1 MKVKVFYAIELFLA
15 VCFIALGLVVI
26 TNSNF
31 FADAIQYVMVGFIVA
46 KMIVILAKA
55 IVFEMNKVFTV
66 VQLVLNL
73 TIIVL
78 LFVFKNVDALS
89 FVVSA
94 SCFVDLT
101 VNILQSIFLKKS
113 ENEMLRTSFFG
124 MENIIY
130 IIFIVVLIFNKDSD
144 LLATGVLFGTVILYK
159 GLALLL
165 DNGFIRILLNK
176 TDFGQALRK
185 VHGLDIV
192 SGLLTIVI
200 LASFIF
206 PYIEDSIPNPE
217 DALWY
222 CFTLITTIGTGDFV
236 AKTRMGRILSVIIAT
251 YGIIIVAILTSAF
264 VVYVNKIQS
273 HKKERK

>member
-1 MKVKVFYAIELFLA
+1 MKVKVLYGLELFLA
-15 VCFIALGLVVI
+15 VCFIALGLVVV
-26 TNSNF
+26 TNSNYF
-31 FADAIQYVMVGFIVA
+31 SDAIQYVMVGFIAA
-46 KMIVILAKA
+46 KVILIVARNIVYKLNVPFA
-55 IVFEMNKVFTV
+55 ITAV
-66 VQLVLNL
+66 VLNVA
-73 TIIVL
+73 IIVL
-78 LFVFKNVDALS
+78 LFIFKNVDALS
-89 FVVSA
+89 FVVGG
-94 SCFVDLT
+94 SCFVDLFI
-101 VNILQSIFLKKS
+101 NILQSIFLKKS
-113 ENEMLRTSFFG
+113 ENEMLRSSFFG
-124 MENIIY
+124 IENTIY
-130 IIFIVVLIFNKDSD
+130 IIFFVLLIFNKDSD

-159 GLALLL
+159 GLALFL

-176 TDFGQALRK
+176 TDFGQALSK
-185 VHGLDIV
+185 IHGLDIF

-206 PYIEDSIPNPE
+206 PYLEESIPDSE

-251 YGIIIVAILTSAF
+251 YGIIIVSILTSAF